1 MRALKAFFAVT
12 AVMVVLDYLFLGHLA
27 RGVYKRLL
35 GPLLGETVLWA
46 AVLFYLQY
54 VAVIIGFAVL
64 PSRTLKQA
72 CLRGLGIGWLA
83 YATYELT
90 NMAVISGW
98 PAQLILIDIC
108 WGLVL
113 TTTAAGVAWLVAG
126 PPAQTL

>member
-12 AVMVVLDYLFLGHLA
+12 AVMVILDYIFLGHLA

-64 PSRTLKQA
+64 PSASFKQA
-72 CLRGLGIGWLA
+72 CLRGWVLAGSPMRPMNSPTWLL
-83 YATYELT
+83 YQDGQLSLYSS
-90 NMAVISGW
+90 IS
-98 PAQLILIDIC
+98 
-108 WGLVL
+108 
-113 TTTAAGVAWLVAG
+113 AGG
-126 PPAQTL
+126 SC